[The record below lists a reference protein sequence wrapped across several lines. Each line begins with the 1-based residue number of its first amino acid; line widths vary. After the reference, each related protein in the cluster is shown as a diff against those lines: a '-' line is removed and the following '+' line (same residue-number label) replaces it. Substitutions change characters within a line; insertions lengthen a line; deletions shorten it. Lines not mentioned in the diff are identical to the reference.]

1 MTYSALAQRCEGRL
15 FSRGGHLCLVVGV
28 DLETG
33 FASVSARTEHG
44 PQVTQMPLTEV
55 VECLASVPQLKLD
68 GLSNERSHA
77 RVVSKDEG
85 WYFVT
90 REGEKGPYR
99 TEKQA
104 QRRLTKYILLAQ
116 EEGRTDRPE
125 PVEAIA

>member
-1 MTYSALAQRCEGRL
+1 M
-15 FSRGGHLCLVVGV
+15 VVGV

-33 FASVSARTEHG
+33 YASVSARTEDG

-55 VECLASVPQLKLD
+55 VECLANVPQLKLD
-68 GLSNERSHA
+68 GLSNQRNEER
-77 RVVSKDEG
+77 VLEKDDG

-90 REGEKGPYR
+90 REGEKGPYASQ
-99 TEKQA
+99 KQA

-125 PVEAIA
+125 EIEAVA